1 MGTKNGKVRQNRNK
15 EAKKWKHIPLKLSF
29 LSQDPIFEQ
38 INTLGFNKNPA
49 GPTANKYP
57 KPSSFGN
64 LKTIFFGM
72 TLR

>member
-29 LSQDPIFEQ
+29 LSQDPFLSRSIPWLEQ
-38 INTLGFNKNPA
+38 KSCGA
-49 GPTANKYP
+49 HGEYRP
-57 KPSSFGN
+57 KAFFGN